1 MTSDEQAGD
10 RAEENALDLELVER
24 VLREGT
30 PEALRPLY
38 ERYKDRVYN
47 TAYRIT
53 GDADLA
59 EDVTHDVFIQVYE
72 RLGQFHR
79 RSRFS
84 SWLYRVAVNRA
95 TDVARR
101 RGRERRLFGVRLGER
116 PGVEEWAPGTEAGPA
131 GAAES
136 GEVAEEVARAVAE
149 LSLKLRAVVVLRY
162 FEGLSY
168 EEIAAVVGRSVGTVK
183 SRLSR
188 AHQRL
193 LARLERFGPST
204 GSGRPG
210 PLEGR

>member
-1 MTSDEQAGD
+1 MTSGEQAPD
-10 RAEENALDLELVER
+10 RAQEDALDLELVER

-30 PEALRPLY
+30 PEAFRPLY

-53 GDADLA
+53 GDANLA
-59 EDVTHDVFIQVYE
+59 EDVTHDVFIRVYE
-72 RLGQFHR
+72 RLGQFRR

-101 RGRERRLFGVRLGER
+101 RGRERWLFGVRLGER
-116 PGVEEWAPGTEAGPA
+116 LGVGEPASGAEAGPA
-131 GAAES
+131 RAAES
-136 GEVAEEVARAVAE
+136 AEVAEEVARAVAE
-149 LSLKLRAVVVLRY
+149 LSLKLRGVVVLRY

-168 EEIAAVVGRSVGTVK
+168 EEIATAIGRSVGTVK

-193 LARLERFGPST
+193 AERLQRFC
-204 GSGRPG
+204 
-210 PLEGR
+210 

>member
-1 MTSDEQAGD
+1 MTSGEQAPD
-10 RAEENALDLELVER
+10 RAQEDALDLELVER

-30 PEALRPLY
+30 AEAFRPLY

-53 GDADLA
+53 GDANLA
-59 EDVTHDVFIQVYE
+59 EDVTHDVFIRVYE
-72 RLGQFHR
+72 RLGQFRR

-101 RGRERRLFGVRLGER
+101 RGRERWLFGVRLGER
-116 PGVEEWAPGTEAGPA
+116 PGVGEPASGAEAGPA
-131 GAAES
+131 RAAES
-136 GEVAEEVARAVAE
+136 AEVAEEVAQAVAE
-149 LSLKLRAVVVLRY
+149 LSLKLRGVVVLRY

-168 EEIAAVVGRSVGTVK
+168 EEIAAVIGRSVGTVK

-193 LARLERFGPST
+193 AERLQRFC
-204 GSGRPG
+204 
-210 PLEGR
+210 

>member
-1 MTSDEQAGD
+1 MVSGELARDGAQDNT
-10 RAEENALDLELVER
+10 LDLELVER

-53 GDADLA
+53 GDPGVA
-59 EDVTHDVFIQVYE
+59 EDVTHDVFVRVYE
-72 RLGQFHR
+72 RLRQFRR

-84 SWLYRVAVNRA
+84 SWLYRVTVNLA

-101 RGRERRLFGVRLGER
+101 RGRERWLFAVRFGVTPGSPEPMAAREWGPLGS
-116 PGVEEWAPGTEAGPA
+116 
-131 GAAES
+131 AES
-136 GEVAEEVARAVAE
+136 AEVAKEVSRAVAE
-149 LSLKLRAVVVLRY
+149 LSPKLRSVVVLRY

-168 EEIAAVVGRSVGTVK
+168 EEVAEALEVSVGTVK

-188 AHQRL
+188 AHKRL
-193 LARLERFGPST
+193 SVRLERFQPSPA
-204 GSGRPG
+204 S
-210 PLEGR
+210 E

>member
-1 MTSDEQAGD
+1 MTSGEQAPD
-10 RAEENALDLELVER
+10 RAQEDALDLELVER
-24 VLREGT
+24 VLGEGT
-30 PEALRPLY
+30 PEAFRPLY

-53 GDADLA
+53 GDANLA
-59 EDVTHDVFIQVYE
+59 EDVTHDVFIRVYE
-72 RLGQFHR
+72 RLGQFRR

-101 RGRERRLFGVRLGER
+101 RGRERWLFGVRLGER
-116 PGVEEWAPGTEAGPA
+116 PGVGEPASGAEAGPA
-131 GAAES
+131 WAAES
-136 GEVAEEVARAVAE
+136 AEVAEEVARAVAE
-149 LSLKLRAVVVLRY
+149 LSLKLRGVVVLRY

-168 EEIAAVVGRSVGTVK
+168 EEIAAVIGRSVGTVK

-193 LARLERFGPST
+193 AERLQRFC
-204 GSGRPG
+204 
-210 PLEGR
+210 

>member
-1 MTSDEQAGD
+1 MALGD
-10 RAEENALDLELVER
+10 RGRRQPTEDEEDLRLIER

-30 PEALRPLY
+30 PEAFRPLY
-38 ERYKDRVYN
+38 ERYRDRVYS

-53 GDADLA
+53 GDAGLA
-59 EDVTHDVFIQVYE
+59 QDVTHDVFVQVYE
-72 RLGQFHR
+72 RLGQFRR

-101 RGRERRLFGVRLGER
+101 RGRERWLFAGRVGE
-116 PGVEEWAPGTEAGPA
+116 PGAEAEVPAAHEGGPA
-131 GAAES
+131 QVVESAEL
-136 GEVAEEVARAVAE
+136 AEEVARAVGE

-168 EEIAAVVGRSVGTVK
+168 QEIAEVIGRSVGTVK

-188 AHQRL
+188 AHGRL
-193 LARLERFGPST
+193 AERLRRF
-204 GSGRPG
+204 
-210 PLEGR
+210 L